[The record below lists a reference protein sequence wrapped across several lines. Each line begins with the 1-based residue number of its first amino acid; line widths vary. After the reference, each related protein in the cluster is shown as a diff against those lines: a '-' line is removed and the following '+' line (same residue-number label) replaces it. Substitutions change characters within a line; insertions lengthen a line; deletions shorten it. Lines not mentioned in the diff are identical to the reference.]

1 MCPAEAIHQSLF
13 TFTLRYFFIIDYPLC
28 TLTVIILA
36 FRYYSLIFS
45 SLLRGDIDFRHREL
59 LIAMF
64 IINTNR
70 VNTQPKIIILNFTV
84 FFRKMVHEE
93 EECYQAESMRFMETI
108 PPEVAQIVTHKLVSS
123 S

>member
-84 FFRKMVHEE
+84 FFSENGSRRRRV
-93 EECYQAESMRFMETI
+93 
-108 PPEVAQIVTHKLVSS
+108 LSS
-123 S
+123 RVNAIYGDNSPGSCSNSDS